1 MLKLKSR
8 LNMAAQMVRKGS
20 RLADIGTDHAYLPA
34 SLILDGTVPCA
45 IAADLRKGPLENA
58 EATVNHYGIAEKV
71 QLRLSDGL
79 KCVNRDEVDDIVIA
93 GMGGILISEILEAAP
108 WVKDKNIQLILQPQT
123 HDEILRKWLWEN
135 GFEITDEDSCFDDG
149 KTYICM
155 AVRYTGEVTSHSEAE
170 ILFGGFL
177 SKKDEASVSFCE
189 KKIHRT
195 KVRLDALRKSDPE
208 NKETE
213 TLEKILNE
221 VKQWQP

>member
-1 MLKLKSR
+1 MLKLRSR

-20 RLADIGTDHAYLPA
+20 RIADIGTDHAYLPA
-34 SLILDGTVPCA
+34 ALILDGTVPCA

-58 EATVNHYGIAEKV
+58 EATVKHYGIDEKV

-79 KCVNRDEVDDIVIA
+79 KCVDPSEVDDIIIA

-123 HDEILRKWLWEN
+123 HDDVLRKWLWEN
-135 GFEITDEDSCFDDG
+135 GFEITNEASCFDDG

-155 AVRYTGEVTSHSEAE
+155 SAVYSGEVSAHSEAE
-170 ILFGGFL
+170 ILLGGFIR
-177 SKKDEASVSFCE
+177 KIDDASVSFCE

-195 KVRLDALRKSDPE
+195 KVRLEALRKSDPE
-208 NKETE
+208 NVETE
-213 TLEKILNE
+213 ILQKILNE
-221 VKQWQP
+221 VKEWQP

>member
-79 KCVNRDEVDDIVIA
+79 KCVSRDEVDDIVIA

-135 GFEITDEDSCFDDG
+135 GFEITDEASCFDDG

-177 SKKDEASVSFCE
+177 KKKDEASVSFCE

-208 NKETE
+208 NQETE

-221 VKQWQP
+221 VK

>member
-20 RLADIGTDHAYLPA
+20 RIADIGTDHAYLPA
-34 SLILDGTVPCA
+34 ALILDGTVPCA

-58 EATVNHYGIAEKV
+58 EATVKHYGIAEKV

-79 KCVNRDEVDDIVIA
+79 KCVSRNEVDDIVIA

-108 WVKDKNIQLILQPQT
+108 WVKDENIQLILQPQT
-123 HDEILRKWLWEN
+123 HDEVLRRWLWEN
-135 GFEITDEDSCFDDG
+135 GFEITIEDSCFEDG

-155 AVRYTGEVTSHSEAE
+155 AVRYTGNVTEHSEAE

-177 SKKDEASVSFCE
+177 NRREEASVSFCE

-195 KVRLDALRKSDPE
+195 KVRLDALKKSDPE

-213 TLEKILNE
+213 ILEKILNE
-221 VKQWQP
+221 VEQWQP

>member
-1 MLKLKSR
+1 
-8 LNMAAQMVRKGS
+8 MVRKGS

-34 SLILDGTVPCA
+34 ALILDGTVPCA

-58 EATVNHYGIAEKV
+58 EATVKHYGIADKV

-79 KCVNRDEVDDIVIA
+79 KCVESSEVDDIVIA

-108 WVKDKNIQLILQPQT
+108 WVKDENIRLILQPQT
-123 HDEILRKWLWEN
+123 HDEVLRKWLWEN

-155 AVRYTGEVTSHSEAE
+155 AVRYTENVSEHSDAE

-177 SKKDEASVSFCE
+177 SKNDEASVSFCE

-195 KVRLDALRKSDPE
+195 KVRLEALKKSDPE
-208 NKETE
+208 NEETDV
-213 TLEKILNE
+213 LKKILNE
-221 VKQWQP
+221 VKEWRP

>member
-34 SLILDGTVPCA
+34 ALILDGTVPCA

-58 EATVNHYGIAEKV
+58 EATVKNYGIAEKV

-79 KCVNRDEVDDIVIA
+79 KCVNSSEVDDIVIA
-93 GMGGILISEILEAAP
+93 GMGGILISEIIEAAP
-108 WVKDKNIQLILQPQT
+108 WVKNENIQLILQPQS
-123 HDEILRKWLWEN
+123 HDETLRKWLWDN
-135 GFEITDEDSCFDDG
+135 GFDIIKEDACFEDG

-155 AVRYTGEVTSHSEAE
+155 AAVYTGRKTEHSESE
-170 ILFGGFL
+170 ILLGGF
-177 SKKDEASVSFCE
+177 SERNDEASVSFCE
-189 KKIHRT
+189 KKLHRT
-195 KVRLDALRKSDPE
+195 EVRLEALRKSDPE
-208 NKETE
+208 NEEIK

-221 VKQWQP
+221 VK

>member
-8 LNMAAQMVRKGS
+8 LNMAARMVRKGS
-20 RLADIGTDHAYLPA
+20 RLADIGTDHAYLPTA
-34 SLILDGTVPCA
+34 LILDGTVPCA

-58 EATVNHYGIAEKV
+58 EATVKQYGIAEKV

-79 KCVNRDEVDDIVIA
+79 QCINQSEVDDIVVA

-108 WVKDKNIQLILQPQT
+108 WVKSENIQLILQPQS
-123 HDEILRKWLWEN
+123 HDEVLRKWLWDN
-135 GFEITDEDSCFDDG
+135 GFEIKKEEACFEDG

-155 AVRYTGEVTSHSEAE
+155 ATTYTGLTSIHSEAE
-170 ILFGGFL
+170 ILLGGFI
-177 SKKDEASVSFCE
+177 SKNDEASVSFCE

-195 KVRLDALRKSDPE
+195 EVRLAALKKSDPE
-208 NKETE
+208 NGEIE

-221 VKQWQP
+221 VK

>member
-108 WVKDKNIQLILQPQT
+108 WVKDENIQLILQPQT
-123 HDEILRKWLWEN
+123 HDEVLRKWLWEN
-135 GFEITDEDSCFDDG
+135 GFEITDEASCFDDE

-155 AVRYTGEVTSHSEAE
+155 AVRYNGEITSHSEAE
-170 ILFGGFL
+170 YLFGGFL
-177 SKKDEASVSFCE
+177 SKKDEASVSFCK

-195 KVRLDALRKSDPE
+195 KVRLEALRKSDPE
-208 NKETE
+208 NKETQ

-221 VKQWQP
+221 VEQWQP

>member
-79 KCVNRDEVDDIVIA
+79 KCVSRDEVDDIVIA

-135 GFEITDEDSCFDDG
+135 GFEITDEASCFDDG

-170 ILFGGFL
+170 ILLGGFL
-177 SKKDEASVSFCE
+177 NKKDEASVSFCE

-195 KVRLDALRKSDPE
+195 IVRLDALRKSDPE
-208 NKETE
+208 NQETE

>member
-1 MLKLKSR
+1 
-8 LNMAAQMVRKGS
+8 MVRKGS

-34 SLILDGTVPCA
+34 ALILDGTVPCA

-58 EATVNHYGIAEKV
+58 EATVNHYGIADKV

-79 KCVNRDEVDDIVIA
+79 KCVESSEVDDIVIA

-108 WVKDKNIQLILQPQT
+108 WVKDENIRLILQPQT

-155 AVRYTGEVTSHSEAE
+155 AVRYTGKISEHSEAE
-170 ILFGGFL
+170 ILFGGFS
-177 SKKDEASVSFCE
+177 SKNDEASVSFCE

-195 KVRLDALRKSDPE
+195 KVRLEALKKSDPE
-208 NKETE
+208 NEETDV
-213 TLEKILNE
+213 LEKILNE
-221 VKQWQP
+221 VKEWRP